1 MFFSEFSC
9 AYGFCWFFG
18 MSGPGDSAI
27 FKPWHRSASTLKL
40 RHAGVY
46 IEGAGLLADWSVSHS
61 ALPAPW
67 GWVTS
72 DSLKYKELR
81 HE

>member
-27 FKPWHRSASTLKL
+27 FKPWHRSADTLKL

-46 IEGAGLLADWSVSHS
+46 IEGAGLLAD
-61 ALPAPW
+61 
-67 GWVTS
+67 
-72 DSLKYKELR
+72 
-81 HE
+81 